1 MKKFLILSS
10 TALAV
15 ICLLFNSCCPG
26 QGPAGTRT
34 QALEDSLW
42 DCSEWI
48 SAADAPVVEGLIV
61 SGNERAADG
70 ASWFAASYRNSAK
83 VKKVTWMTSGL
94 GVYQLYVN
102 GRPIGTEVLKPGFT
116 HYAKTKYSYTY
127 DVTDALDA
135 KKGASN
141 QFSAQLTPGWWG
153 KERYQ
158 KQREAV
164 EREEQA

>member
-70 ASWFAASYRNSAK
+70 AS
-83 VKKVTWMTSGL
+83 
-94 GVYQLYVN
+94 
-102 GRPIGTEVLKPGFT
+102 
-116 HYAKTKYSYTY
+116 
-127 DVTDALDA
+127 
-135 KKGASN
+135 
-141 QFSAQLTPGWWG
+141 
-153 KERYQ
+153 
-158 KQREAV
+158 
-164 EREEQA
+164 

>member
-83 VKKVTWMTSGL
+83 VKKVTWIHIFEL
-94 GVYQLYVN
+94 LYHLFIIPIIKN
-102 GRPIGTEVLKPGFT
+102 GRISEFFPSFIK
-116 HYAKTKYSYTY
+116 KYQ
-127 DVTDALDA
+127 VIMLIM
-135 KKGASN
+135 
-141 QFSAQLTPGWWG
+141 
-153 KERYQ
+153 
-158 KQREAV
+158 
-164 EREEQA
+164 